1 MSVPAPRFFTHK
13 TRQSPLPG
21 NRIGQQLLTHS
32 STVLNIIWIC
42 FFLAAFFT
50 ALFKLI
56 FLGDPQVFAH
66 IMEAMFSLSKSAF
79 DISLGLTGVLA
90 LWLGIMR
97 IGEKSG
103 FIQLLTQSLTPL
115 FSRLMP
121 DVPKG
126 HPALGA
132 IVMNISANALG
143 LDNAATPLGIKAMKE
158 LQTLNPDPDTASD
171 AQILFL
177 VINTAGVT
185 LFPITIFTY
194 RAQLGAVNPTD
205 VFIPILIATY
215 MSTLGGLLSVAFVQK
230 INLLDKVVMAYLG
243 GFTLVV
249 GGLLAYFSSLP
260 QQQMLQQSATISN
273 VILFSLVITFISGA
287 IYKGINAYDAFIE
300 GAKEGFQTAILII
313 PYLVAMLVAIGVFR
327 ASGALDMFADLAR
340 TVVHYF
346 RLDDRFVDALPTAL
360 MKPFSGSGSRA
371 MMIETMK
378 THGADSFAGRLAS
391 IVQGSTETTFYVL
404 AIYFGSVG
412 IKRIRHTAACGIIA
426 DFTGIIAAIFVAYWF
441 FG

>member
-1 MSVPAPRFFTHK
+1 
-13 TRQSPLPG
+13 
-21 NRIGQQLLTHS
+21 
-32 STVLNIIWIC
+32 VLNLIWIS
-42 FFLAAFFT
+42 FFLAAFCT
-50 ALFKLI
+50 ALFKLV
-56 FLGDPQVFAH
+56 FLGDQQVFAQ
-66 IMEAMFSLSKSAF
+66 IMEAMFALSKSAF
-79 DISLGLTGVLA
+79 EIALGLTGVLA

-103 FIQLLTQSLTPL
+103 FILLLTQSLTPL

-143 LDNAATPLGIKAMKE
+143 LDNAATPLGIKAMQE
-158 LQTLNPDPDTASD
+158 LQTLNPNPETASD

-185 LFPITIFTY
+185 LFPVTIFTY
-194 RAQLGAVNPTD
+194 RAQLGAANPTD

-215 MSTLGGLLSVAFVQK
+215 VGTMVGLFTVAYVQK
-230 INLLDKVVMAYLG
+230 INLLDKVIVAYLG

-249 GGLLAYFSSLP
+249 GGILAYFSSLP
-260 QQQMLQQSATISN
+260 QQQMLEQSAIISN
-273 VILFSLVITFISGA
+273 FILFSLVVTFILGA
-287 IYKGINAYDAFIE
+287 INKEINAYDAFIE
-300 GAKEGFQTAILII
+300 GAKEGFQTATTII

-327 ASGALDMFADLAR
+327 ASGALDLLADLAR
-340 TVVHYF
+340 TIVHF
-346 RLDDRFVDALPTAL
+346 FMLDDRFVDALPTAL
-360 MKPFSGSGSRA
+360 MKPFSGSGARA
-371 MMIETMK
+371 MMIDTMK
-378 THGADSFAGRLAS
+378 TMGADSFAGRLSS

-412 IKRIRHTAACGIIA
+412 IKHIRHAAACGIIA
-426 DFTGIIAAIFVAYWF
+426 DFAGIIASIFVAYWF